1 MKLRSDRPGASAVIA
16 ADGLDLA
23 EVSRLALS
31 ELRADALLVQ
41 RAAGSDA
48 QFAFLEGAAAAEL
61 ASIIRLR
68 TGSSGTGRLGTG
80 AVLAAGDRWAL
91 SAPLTTGKERDLG
104 SVHVLYREAPAD
116 PDRCGKLLEAFAS
129 HIAVILGR
137 DGAHHGVGQPPPDRD
152 AVLTVDDLPLLPDAV
167 KAITGRVAEMME
179 PLTGAT
185 AVGITVWD
193 EERRILTA
201 LPGAFGATDD
211 VAAASVT
218 GPVTNLCS
226 ASSRVLTTGQPY
238 LTNRASGDPGI
249 LQPYVEIFEI
259 SRILSVPLNNGSRR
273 IGVLHLVNKP
283 TDFTTEDITATE
295 RVTPRIAIAVE
306 LALSVARMSAQQRL
320 EAVLTSVA
328 VAIASGRGVEDGLLP
343 AFDQLAA
350 VTAAS
355 LVALIPPDSPPLICR
370 RGASH
375 PELEQRVIADGRT
388 LGSRSRGEFPQA
400 AGEPGWAALHVP
412 VELHGRRTATLAIL
426 RRNSEPFTASEED
439 VVTRLASLIAL
450 AWATEQ
456 YQRQLAEI
464 TRLQERERI
473 ADELHDRVAQILFT
487 AQLGLDTMLERPE
500 VTAPDRQ
507 RLTEVRDLLVSG
519 DIAIRYVIHDLARVP
534 GSHLGR
540 RLRLEV
546 QAVEEEFAVVVHTEI
561 PDDGQLAPIPRT
573 VADALVKVAREGT
586 VNAAKHAGPCRIAL
600 TVQVDAGQVRLS
612 VLDDGLGAHGD
623 SRTREANAVR
633 GHGIAALRRTVED
646 AGGSLRTERQETGF
660 GTRLTCC
667 FAL

>member
-1 MKLRSDRPGASAVIA
+1 MA

-41 RAAGSDA
+41 REAGSDA

-61 ASIIRLR
+61 ASIVQLGTGSGR
-68 TGSSGTGRLGTG
+68 TGPLATG
-80 AVLAAGDRWAL
+80 AVLAAGDHWAL
-91 SAPLTTGKERDLG
+91 SASLTTGKERDLG
-104 SVHVLYREAPAD
+104 SVHVLYRETPAD
-116 PDRCGKLLEAFAS
+116 PDRCGELLEAFAR

-137 DGAHHGVGQPPPDRD
+137 DGGHRGAGQPPSDWD

-167 KAITGRVAEMME
+167 KAITGRVAEMMQ

-211 VAAASVT
+211 VAAASIT

-226 ASSRVLTTGQPY
+226 ASSRVFTTGQPY

-259 SRILSVPLNNGSRR
+259 DRILSVPLNNGSRR

-283 TDFTTEDITATE
+283 TDFTTGDITATE

-306 LALSVARMSAQQRL
+306 LAVSVARLSAQQRL

-328 VAIASGRGVEDGLLP
+328 VAVASGQGVEDGLLP

-350 VTAAS
+350 VTASS

-370 RGASH
+370 RGASDL
-375 PELEQRVIADGRT
+375 ELEQRVIADGRT
-388 LGSRSRGEFPQA
+388 LGSRSRGEFPRA
-400 AGEPGWAALHVP
+400 AGAPGWAALHVP

-439 VVTRLASLIAL
+439 VVSRLASLVAL

-464 TRLQERERI
+464 ARLQERERI
-473 ADELHDRVAQILFT
+473 ADELHDRVAQIMFT

-500 VTAPDRQ
+500 VAAQDRQ
-507 RLTEVRDLLVSG
+507 RLIEIRDLLVSG
-519 DIAIRYVIHDLARVP
+519 DVAIRDVIHDLARVP
-534 GSHLGR
+534 GSQLGR

-561 PDDGQLAPIPRT
+561 PDDDQLAPIPRT

-600 TVQVDAGQVRLS
+600 AVQVDPRQVSLS

-623 SRTREANAVR
+623 SRARGANAVR

-646 AGGSLRTERQETGF
+646 AGGSLRTGRQETGF
-660 GTRLTCC
+660 GTRLVCC

>member
-1 MKLRSDRPGASAVIA
+1 MKPRSDSPCASAVIA

-23 EVSRLALS
+23 EVSRLAMS

-41 RAAGSDA
+41 REAGSDA
-48 QFAFLEGAAAAEL
+48 QFAFLEGPAAAEL
-61 ASIIRLR
+61 ASMV
-68 TGSSGTGRLGTG
+68 RLGTG
-80 AVLAAGDRWAL
+80 SGRTERLATGAASAAGGGWAL
-91 SAPLTTGKERDLG
+91 SASLTTGTDRDIG

-116 PDRCGKLLEAFAS
+116 PGRYGELLEAFAR
-129 HIAVILGR
+129 HMAIILGR
-137 DGAHHGVGQPPPDRD
+137 DGAQHGPGQPSPDRD

-167 KAITGRVAEMME
+167 KAITGRVAEMMQ

-201 LPGAFGATDD
+201 LPGAFGATDE
-211 VAAASVT
+211 VVAASVT
-218 GPVTNLCS
+218 GPVTNLRS

-238 LTNRASGDPGI
+238 LTNCASGDPGI

-283 TDFTTEDITATE
+283 TDFTTDDITAAE

-306 LALSVARMSAQQRL
+306 LAISVARMSAQQRL
-320 EAVLTSVA
+320 EGVLTSVA
-328 VAIASGRGVEDGLLP
+328 VAIASGQSVEDGLLP
-343 AFDQLAA
+343 AFDRLAA

-355 LVALIPPDSPPLICR
+355 LVALIPPDSPPLVCR
-370 RGASH
+370 RGASD
-375 PELEQRVIADGRT
+375 PELEQRVIGDGRT
-388 LGSRSRGEFPQA
+388 LGSRSRGEFPRV

-426 RRNSEPFTASEED
+426 RRNSEPFTAAEED
-439 VVTRLASLIAL
+439 VVSRLASLVAL

-456 YQRQLAEI
+456 YQRQLAQI

-473 ADELHDRVAQILFT
+473 ADELHDRVAQIMFT

-500 VTAPDRQ
+500 VTAQDRQ
-507 RLTEVRDLLVSG
+507 RLTEVRDLLASG
-519 DIAIRYVIHDLARVP
+519 DIAIRDVIHDLARVP

-600 TVQVDAGQVRLS
+600 TVQVDAGQVSLS
-612 VLDDGLGAHGD
+612 VLDDGMGGHGE
-623 SRTREANAVR
+623 SRAGEQDVVR
-633 GHGIAALRRTVED
+633 GHGIAALRRIVED
-646 AGGSLRTERQETGF
+646 AGGSIGTERSQTGF
-660 GTRLTCC
+660 GTRLVCC
-667 FAL
+667 FCL